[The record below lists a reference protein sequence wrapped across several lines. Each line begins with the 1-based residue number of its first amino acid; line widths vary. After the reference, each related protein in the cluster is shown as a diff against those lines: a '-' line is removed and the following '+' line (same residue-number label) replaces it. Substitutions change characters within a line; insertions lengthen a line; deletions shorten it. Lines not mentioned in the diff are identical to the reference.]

1 MDKTPLVGPNFAA
14 GRELIEALERAGI
27 PIAFAGWLSLRETFD
42 WQLYIASPDVQTYG
56 PTTVIRFV
64 DTLLTATESPLSLS
78 SIRITNTSNHFVNR
92 IPEAYGSRKISLNP
106 ARIVGMAFDDGDII
120 EGFVYK
126 IDRKVKPSKSA
137 PRANAATLKRAKS
150 LAA

>member
-1 MDKTPLVGPNFAA
+1 MDKTPLVGPDFAA
-14 GRELIEALERAGI
+14 GRELIEALERTGI
-27 PIAFAGWLSLRETFD
+27 PVAFAGWLSLRETFD

-64 DTLLTATESPLSLS
+64 DTLLTAIESPLSLGNL
-78 SIRITNTSNHFVNR
+78 RITNTSNHFVNR
-92 IPEAYGSRKISLNP
+92 IPESYGPRQITP
-106 ARIVGMAFDDGDII
+106 HPTRIVGIAFDDGYIV

-126 IDRKVKPSKSA
+126 IDRKLKPSKTA
-137 PRANAATLKRAKS
+137 PRANAATLKRARS

>member
-1 MDKTPLVGPNFAA
+1 
-14 GRELIEALERAGI
+14 
-27 PIAFAGWLSLRETFD
+27 
-42 WQLYIASPDVQTYG
+42 
-56 PTTVIRFV
+56 
-64 DTLLTATESPLSLS
+64 LSLS